1 MYITQIYQLWCF
13 EGTGGCLRIKGCSHD
28 KITQGWPGLA
38 WFLSAV
44 EHSWIRSGLKPLNT
58 QCPFDYAS
66 SCHSR
71 ASSGHYKIQYL
82 HRGFIACKRG
92 TILFPHLRCHHED
105 LLFLIQWFGYGQKK
119 DFNVNKS
126 QLWSLHCFPHRCR
139 CEAGGEDK
147 NWGESKKLR
156 KLNPFLMQM
165 REIRFAS
172 CLWRRYSLICSI
184 FKSCLFFFFFFI
196 QIENVFT

>member
-1 MYITQIYQLWCF
+1 MYITQIYQCF

-28 KITQGWPGLA
+28 KITQGRPGLA

-105 LLFLIQWFGYGQKK
+105 SLFLIQWFGYGQKK
-119 DFNVNKS
+119 NILMLTSHNSEVYIAFHIDVGVK
-126 QLWSLHCFPHRCR
+126 L
-139 CEAGGEDK
+139 GERK
-147 NWGESKKLR
+147 KIKENPNSWG
-156 KLNPFLMQM
+156 N
-165 REIRFAS
+165 
-172 CLWRRYSLICSI
+172 
-184 FKSCLFFFFFFI
+184 
-196 QIENVFT
+196 